1 MALFDMNVGLSAGMA
16 KSLNN
21 LQTVNRMA
29 SDSLGRLES
38 GQRFNHAADAPSA
51 VVKAGNLVGNI
62 TANQGA
68 IDRNNGYIGDIEG
81 IMSSQDS
88 ILGVL
93 NGLKKT
99 LTELS
104 TASEG
109 QAAIAEK
116 FAASVGTIDTI
127 AKSVAFNG
135 AALGTGSDYSTS
147 IVVNAGGGVSGS
159 TGGSYTLEIDDLTVA
174 SLGISTSVG
183 TTASAAAAELALVN
197 TAIETV
203 MTASAK
209 VGAGKDVL
217 SMNNSVMTSALTGW
231 SQSYTN
237 LVAVNDAAESS
248 ILSSLQN
255 RQSAIQASMGYQA
268 QFAARASSISFMA

>member
-16 KSLNN
+16 KSMNN

-51 VVKAGNLVGNI
+51 VVKAGNLAGNI

-68 IDRNNGYIGDIEG
+68 IDRNNGYIGDLEG
-81 IMSSQDS
+81 IMSSQDE

-99 LTELS
+99 LTEMM
-104 TASEG
+104 TATEG
-109 QAAIAEK
+109 QAAIAQK
-116 FAASVGTIDTI
+116 YASSVGTINGI
-127 AKSVAFNG
+127 ASSVAFNG
-135 AALGTGSDYSTS
+135 TQLGGGAVTQS
-147 IVVNAGGGVSGS
+147 VLVNAGGGVSGS
-159 TGGSYTLEIDDLTVA
+159 TGGSYSLEFDDLRAVEG
-174 SLGISTSVG
+174 LGLATTVG
-183 TTASAAAAELALVN
+183 TTASDAATQLTAVN

-217 SMNNSVMTSALTGW
+217 KMNNSVMSSALTGW